1 MALVPEPDNPH
12 DGNAVAIY
20 NEDVTLQRGY
30 VPAAVAPE
38 LHGDEQAV
46 SLWRVDGGLRVLI
59 APSDAWSTRLARL
72 VGRENTVGF
81 VNDPP
86 YRIVSERLVI
96 RCWEPRD
103 AGALKEAIDSS
114 LDQLRPWMPWAR
126 AEPQPVSEKV
136 SLLRR
141 FRGQFDLGTDFVMGI
156 FDEDERRVLGGTG
169 LHKRRSAEALE
180 IGYWIRSSHV
190 GRGMATESSAALTRV
205 AFELCDVDRVEIRI
219 DPANEASLPIPR
231 KLGFVEEG
239 ILRRRLPPDEE
250 GVPRDVIVFSLFRD
264 GFVGSP
270 ASSTPVRA
278 FDAGGERVL

>member
-1 MALVPEPDNPH
+1 M
-12 DGNAVAIY
+12 
-20 NEDVTLQRGY
+20 
-30 VPAAVAPE
+30 
-38 LHGDEQAV
+38 
-46 SLWRVDGGLRVLI
+46 
-59 APSDAWSTRLARL
+59 
-72 VGRENTVGF
+72 
-81 VNDPP
+81 NDPP

-96 RCWEPRD
+96 RCWEPQD
-103 AGALKEAIDSS
+103 APRLKEAIDSS
-114 LDQLRPWMPWAR
+114 LDRLRPWMPWAR

-141 FRGQFDLGTDFVMGI
+141 FRGQFDLGTDFIMGV
-156 FDEDERRVLGGTG
+156 FDRDERDVLGGTG
-169 LHKRRSAEALE
+169 LHKRRSGEALE

-190 GRGMATESSAALTRV
+190 GRGLATESSAALTRV

-219 DPANEASLPIPR
+219 DPANEDSLPIPR

-239 ILRRRLPPDEE
+239 ILRRRLPPDED

-270 ASSTPVRA
+270 ASSTPVEA